1 MNLIKKH
8 PDLTLIL
15 LSTFFT
21 IILAEI
27 FLRLSGIGYGNDP
40 MNSDARLHHV
50 HPKNYHFLAY
60 DPGGEFGG
68 FEIFYDAFGYRVQT
82 KNPAQHKVD
91 PTRRIAFLG
100 DSFTAANQVNWEQSF
115 IGLIESNNPSI
126 LIRNFGVTSYS
137 PILYLVQMQNEV
149 KSFQPTDVIIQ
160 IYRNDFFD
168 DQRYLKSANSQRLS
182 EIKAINGGP
191 SSNLIKILRSSY
203 LARLIRKAQ
212 LRLKFSLLQRTNKT
226 NENVPLDVQTRS
238 TETERKQTYETILL
252 LERIANEI
260 NARIFIFV
268 IPNKELAMQHQCCDT
283 DILTIEVKNFAAS
296 NNINFIDVAET
307 FGNHPEQSKLFFT
320 IDGHLTAKG
329 HAATEEAISNK
340 LGISQN

>member
-1 MNLIKKH
+1 
-8 PDLTLIL
+8 
-15 LSTFFT
+15 
-21 IILAEI
+21 
-27 FLRLSGIGYGNDP
+27 
-40 MNSDARLHHV
+40 RLHHA
-50 HPKNYHFLAY
+50 HPKNYHYLVY

-160 IYRNDFFD
+160 IYQNDFFD
-168 DQRYLKSANSQRLS
+168 DQRYLKSADSQRLS
-182 EIKAINGGP
+182 EIKAIDGGP

-212 LRLKFSLLQRTNKT
+212 LRLEFSLLQQTNKT

-252 LERIANEI
+252 LKRIANEI

-268 IPNKELAMQHQCCDT
+268 VPNKELAMQHQCCDT

-329 HAATEEAISNK
+329 HAATEEAISN
-340 LGISQN
+340 